1 MGSKLIYFAVLK
13 VNCKC
18 GRSRCVRRRVWKGG
32 INDIGVVV
40 RGGECKVTEK
50 YFMAFSQFW
59 KSDGGGGSDNEVF
72 PLEGRERA

>member
-1 MGSKLIYFAVLK
+1 M
-13 VNCKC
+13 
-18 GRSRCVRRRVWKGG
+18 RRRVWKGG

-59 KSDGGGGSDNEVF
+59 KSDGGGGSNNEVF
-72 PLEGRERA
+72 P